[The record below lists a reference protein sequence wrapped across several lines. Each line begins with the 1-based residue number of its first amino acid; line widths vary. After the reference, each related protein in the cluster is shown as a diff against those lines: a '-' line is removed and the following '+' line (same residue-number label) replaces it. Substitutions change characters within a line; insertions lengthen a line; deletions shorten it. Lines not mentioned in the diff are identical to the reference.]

1 MDDLQLYSHSQKRLN
16 RLVQTNNVSSEDTGI
31 DFGIGKCA
39 MLVIQK
45 GKNVKSPGIELP
57 DGKVI
62 KLLQEG
68 ESCRYLEILT
78 ADTF

>member
-1 MDDLQLYSHSQKRLN
+1 MDDMQLYSHSQKGLN
-16 RLVQTNNVSSEDTGI
+16 RLVQTNNVSCEDTGM